1 MTRLLPGRRHC
12 QSTRRCGGSRC
23 RRSDPGGSPPYVAV
37 PVVFAIVACVVPWRM
52 AFSSSTLQNTVG
64 QRETQELVQLLEEL
78 KEAGVLE
85 QQEQEKLDE
94 EIQKLAE
101 DTTRGRR

>member
-1 MTRLLPGRRHC
+1 MPPVRPRRLPARGC
-12 QSTRRCGGSRC
+12 
-23 RRSDPGGSPPYVAV
+23 PW
-37 PVVFAIVACVVPWRM
+37 VFAIVACVVPWRM

-85 QQEQEKLDE
+85 QQEQEKLERRSRSWPRTPAGAAD
-94 EIQKLAE
+94 QKN
-101 DTTRGRR
+101 GRR